1 MFPSSSEAHHRQIN
15 HVGQPTMEEVM
26 SRISQMGRAGY
37 PCLAIAAGVVIVG
50 AVALPPASAASS
62 DVLSRIKSCE
72 SSGSYSA
79 VNASSGASG
88 AYQFIDSTWS
98 TVPAS
103 AGYRRAVDAPAWV
116 QDAAAR
122 QLLARE
128 GTRPWA
134 SSAHCWQSARFVPT
148 ASLPTRNAAADG
160 SRGYGHDSGVIGRS
174 EGSASGGER
183 YQTGR
188 ENGGDDEASEDAD
201 YHDER

>member
-1 MFPSSSEAHHRQIN
+1 
-15 HVGQPTMEEVM
+15 M

-50 AVALPPASAASS
+50 AMAPAPASAASS

-88 AYQFIDSTWS
+88 AYQFIDSTWR

-134 SSAHCWQSARFVPT
+134 SSAHCWQSARSVPT
-148 ASLPTRNAAADG
+148 ASVSTRTAAAGG
-160 SRGYGHDSGVIGRS
+160 SRGYGDDSGGIGRS
-174 EGSASGGER
+174 ESSASGGER
-183 YQTGR
+183 YRSGR
-188 ENGGDDEASEDAD
+188 ENGGDDEAREYPDN
-201 YHDER
+201 HVERDGEQAGAHEGNH

>member
-1 MFPSSSEAHHRQIN
+1 
-15 HVGQPTMEEVM
+15 
-26 SRISQMGRAGY
+26 
-37 PCLAIAAGVVIVG
+37 
-50 AVALPPASAASS
+50 
-62 DVLSRIKSCE
+62 LSRIKSCE

-88 AYQFIDSTWS
+88 AYQFIDSTWR

-122 QLLARE
+122 QLLVRE

-134 SSAHCWQSARFVPT
+134 SSAHCWQSARSVPT
-148 ASLPTRNAAADG
+148 GSVPTRTAAAGG
-160 SRGYGHDSGVIGRS
+160 SRGYGHDSGGIGPS

-183 YQTGR
+183 YQTGL
-188 ENGGDDEASEDAD
+188 EKGGDDGARQYGDE
-201 YHDER
+201 HDEWGGRQAGAHEGNH

>member
-1 MFPSSSEAHHRQIN
+1 
-15 HVGQPTMEEVM
+15 
-26 SRISQMGRAGY
+26 
-37 PCLAIAAGVVIVG
+37 
-50 AVALPPASAASS
+50 
-62 DVLSRIKSCE
+62 LSRIKSCE

-88 AYQFIDSTWS
+88 AYQFIDSTWR

-134 SSAHCWQSARFVPT
+134 SSASCWQSARSA
-148 ASLPTRNAAADG
+148 ASVSTRTAAAGG
-160 SRGYGHDSGVIGRS
+160 SRGFGRHSGGIGRS
-174 EGSASGGER
+174 GSSASGGER

-188 ENGGDDEASEDAD
+188 ENGGDDEASEYPDN
-201 YHDER
+201 HDGRGGQRAGAHERNH